1 MKHPNRTPHDLIA
14 RIRSFH
20 KDRDPTLVQ
29 RKYQA
34 LRANA
39 FTFFRGM
46 CFLFSEDWPVGSSL
60 DQAPPVW
67 VCGDLHLE
75 NFGGYKSD
83 DRKLYFD
90 LNDFDE
96 AALAPCTWE
105 LGRMLT
111 SVLVGSE
118 MLKTKRA
125 DARAL
130 CRLFLDAY
138 TQALIRG
145 EPHILGQDEASGP
158 VQRLLTELS
167 QRKRKD
173 FLKERT
179 VLKEGKR
186 ILRTDEAKML
196 AVPGPERERIITT
209 FDAWAAS
216 QTNPSFF
223 RVLDVGQRI
232 AGTASLGL
240 KRYAALVEGKG
251 SPDGNYL
258 LELKQARTS
267 VLQVHLAI
275 SQPAWTSEAERIVMV
290 QERMQGMPPALLHS
304 LTLGKDS
311 FVLKELQPSQD
322 RIDIQK
328 LEKEVD
334 ALMAPMGQLTA
345 WAQLRSSC
353 QQGSA
358 TVAELS
364 SFAKEPP
371 WQSAL
376 LEYAQIYARQTQK
389 DYQTF
394 CKALEQGEI

>member
-1 MKHPNRTPHDLIA
+1 MKHPNRTPRDVIA
-14 RIRSFH
+14 RIQSFH

-39 FTFFRGM
+39 FAFFRGT
-46 CFLFSEDWPVGSSL
+46 CFLFYEDWPVGSAL

-83 DRKLYFD
+83 DRKIYFD

-111 SVLVGSE
+111 SILVGSE
-118 MLKTKRA
+118 MLKIKRA

-138 TQALIRG
+138 TQALIQG
-145 EPHILGQDEASGP
+145 ELHILGQDEASGP
-158 VQRLLTELS
+158 IQHLLTELN

-179 VLKEGKR
+179 VLKDGERVLR
-186 ILRTDEAKML
+186 IDEAKML
-196 AVPGPERERIITT
+196 AVLGPERERVIAT

-216 QTNPSFF
+216 QANSSFF

-240 KRYAALVEGKG
+240 KRYAFLVEGKG

-267 VLQVHLAI
+267 VLQAHLTATP
-275 SQPAWTSEAERIVMV
+275 QPAWTSEAERIVTV
-290 QERMQGMPPALLHS
+290 QQRMQGMPPALLHA
-304 LTLGKDS
+304 LTLEKDS

-322 RIDIQK
+322 RIALQK
-328 LEKEVD
+328 LETEAG
-334 ALMAPMGQLTA
+334 ALIGPMGKLTA

-358 TVAELS
+358 ATTELS
-364 SFAKEPP
+364 AFAQEQP

-376 LEYAQIYARQTQK
+376 LEYAQTYARQTEK

-394 CKALEQGEI
+394 CKALEQG

>member
-1 MKHPNRTPHDLIA
+1 MKHPNRTPRDLIA

-39 FTFFRGM
+39 FAFFRGT
-46 CFLFSEDWPVGSSL
+46 CFLFYEDWPVGSAL

-96 AALAPCTWE
+96 AVLAPCTWE

-111 SVLVGSE
+111 SILVGSE
-118 MLKTKRA
+118 VFETKRA
-125 DARAL
+125 EARAL

-138 TQALIRG
+138 EQALIQG
-145 EPHILGQDEASGP
+145 EPHILGQNEASGP
-158 VQRLLTELS
+158 IQHLLTELS

-179 VLKEGKR
+179 VLRDEERVLR
-186 ILRTDEAKML
+186 IDEAKML
-196 AVPGPERERIITT
+196 AVSGPERERVIAT
-209 FDAWAAS
+209 FNAWAS
-216 QTNPSFF
+216 TQTNPPFF

-240 KRYAALVEGKG
+240 KRYALLVEGKG
-251 SPDGNYL
+251 CPDGNYL

-275 SQPAWTSEAERIVMV
+275 PQPAWTSEAERIVMV
-290 QERMQGMPPALLHS
+290 QQRMQGMPPALLHW
-304 LTLGKDS
+304 LTLEKDS

-322 RIDIQK
+322 RIDIKK
-328 LEKEVD
+328 LEKEAE
-334 ALMAPMGQLTA
+334 ALIGSMGQLTA
-345 WAQLRSSC
+345 WAQLRSGH
-353 QQGSA
+353 QRGSA
-358 TVAELS
+358 APAELS
-364 SFAKEPP
+364 SFAREQL
-371 WQSAL
+371 WQNAL
-376 LEYAQIYARQTQK
+376 LEYAQTYARQTQK

-394 CKALEQGEI
+394 CQALDQGEI

>member
-1 MKHPNRTPHDLIA
+1 MKHPNRTPRDLIA
-14 RIRSFH
+14 RIQSFH

-39 FTFFRGM
+39 FAFFRGT
-46 CFLFSEDWPVGSSL
+46 CFLFYEDWPVGSAL

-67 VCGDLHLE
+67 ACGDLHLE

-83 DRKLYFD
+83 DRKIYFD
-90 LNDFDE
+90 CNDFDE

-105 LGRMLT
+105 LSRMLT
-111 SVLVGSE
+111 SILVGSE
-118 MLKTKRA
+118 MLKIKRA

-145 EPHILGQDEASGP
+145 ELHIFGQDEASGP
-158 VQRLLTELS
+158 IQQLLTELNH
-167 QRKRKD
+167 RKRKD

-179 VLKEGKR
+179 VFRDGGRVLR
-186 ILRTDEAKML
+186 IDEAKML
-196 AVPGPERERIITT
+196 AVLGPERERVIAT
-209 FDAWAAS
+209 FDAWAAI
-216 QTNPSFF
+216 QANPSFF

-240 KRYAALVEGKG
+240 KRYALLVEGKG

-267 VLQVHLAI
+267 VLQTHLTAI
-275 SQPAWTSEAERIVMV
+275 PQPAWKSEAERIVMV
-290 QERMQGMPPALLHS
+290 QQRMQGMPPALLHA

-322 RIDIQK
+322 RIALQK
-328 LEKEVD
+328 LEREAE
-334 ALMAPMGQLTA
+334 ALIGPMGQLTA

-358 TVAELS
+358 VTNELS
-364 SFAKEPP
+364 AFAQEQS
-371 WQSAL
+371 WQSPL
-376 LEYAQIYARQTQK
+376 LEYAQTYARQIEK

-394 CKALEQGEI
+394 CKALEQG

>member
-1 MKHPNRTPHDLIA
+1 MKHPNRTPRDLIA

-39 FTFFRGM
+39 FAFFRGT
-46 CFLFSEDWPVGSSL
+46 CFLFYEDWPVGSAL

-83 DRKLYFD
+83 DRKIYCD
-90 LNDFDE
+90 CNDFDE

-111 SVLVGSE
+111 SILVGSE
-118 MLKTKRA
+118 MLKIKRA
-125 DARAL
+125 DARGL

-145 EPHILGQDEASGP
+145 ELHSFGQDEASGP
-158 VQRLLTELS
+158 IQQLLTELN

-179 VLKEGKR
+179 VFRDGGRVLR
-186 ILRTDEAKML
+186 IDEAKML
-196 AVPGPERERIITT
+196 AVLGPERERVIAT
-209 FDAWAAS
+209 FDAWAAI
-216 QTNPSFF
+216 QANPSFF

-240 KRYAALVEGKG
+240 KRYALLVKGKG

-267 VLQVHLAI
+267 VLQTHLTAI
-275 SQPAWTSEAERIVMV
+275 PQPAWKSEAERIVMV
-290 QERMQGMPPALLHS
+290 QQRMQGMPPALLHA

-322 RIDIQK
+322 RIALQK
-328 LEKEVD
+328 LEREAE
-334 ALMAPMGQLTA
+334 ALIGPMGRLTA

-358 TVAELS
+358 ATNELS
-364 SFAKEPP
+364 AFAQEQS
-371 WQSAL
+371 WQSPL
-376 LEYAQIYARQTQK
+376 LEYAQTYARQIEK

-394 CKALEQGEI
+394 CKALEQG